1 MAGMAHPL
9 IPSSFGSRTVSG
21 VPRLPPSARS
31 LSANRTGVVLTA
43 AIRGRLLALRH
54 VSRNPLTLLLG
65 GLVASLMAAT
75 VIDPGLHGQLVARLS
90 VSWPH
95 LGAGQLWRLP
105 TSSLVQEDP
114 GFVWPIG
121 VLLAVLPAAES
132 RLGTLRALLVYVVC
146 DAASS
151 LLALGALEII
161 GDQRLA
167 SEPNI
172 GSSAGLLGLLA
183 AWIATLGPPRR
194 CRAGWALGAGL
205 LLALV
210 IDPELAAVQH
220 VIAAITGGLLGS
232 SRIHLRR
239 RSSVR

>member
-1 MAGMAHPL
+1 MRAVIDGCL
-9 IPSSFGSRTVSG
+9 V
-21 VPRLPPSARS
+21 
-31 LSANRTGVVLTA
+31 
-43 AIRGRLLALRH
+43 ALRH
-54 VSRNPLTLLLG
+54 VSRYPLTLLLG
-65 GLVASLMAAT
+65 GLIASLMAAT
-75 VIDPGLHGQLVARLS
+75 VIDPGLHGRLVARLS

-95 LGAGQLWRLP
+95 LAAGHLWRLP
-105 TSSLVQEDP
+105 TSSLAQEDP
-114 GFVWPIG
+114 GFVWPIA

-132 RLGTLRALLVYVVC
+132 RLGTVRTLLVYVVC

-151 LLALGALEII
+151 LLPLGALEII
-161 GDQRLA
+161 GDPQLA

-183 AWIATLGPPRR
+183 AWIATLRAPHR
-194 CRAGWALGAGL
+194 CRAGWALGVGL

-232 SRIHLRR
+232 STIHLRR